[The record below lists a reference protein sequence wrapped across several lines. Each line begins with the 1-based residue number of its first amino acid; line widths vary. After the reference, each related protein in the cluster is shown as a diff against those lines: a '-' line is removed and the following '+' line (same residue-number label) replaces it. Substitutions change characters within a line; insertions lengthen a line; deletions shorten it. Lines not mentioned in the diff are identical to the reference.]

1 MTLYINPVLFDLPRE
16 EIQQYGLEN
25 LIYGSLTARG
35 LRTMIQTI
43 QTLFKKEADEIYGL
57 DLGCGDGE
65 LVYHLSKEV
74 GIWEGVEISEHRV
87 SSQIRDVCIWQGDFL
102 EENLRPYN
110 VLHADNLCLEDHIAE
125 ALERKIAIEFKGLY
139 ITYRRPTCPFFLRRA
154 QHLSSVLTETTW
166 TTHEIHYWWVVS

>member
-102 EENLRPYN
+102 EENFRP
-110 VLHADNLCLEDHIAE
+110 
-125 ALERKIAIEFKGLY
+125 
-139 ITYRRPTCPFFLRRA
+139 
-154 QHLSSVLTETTW
+154 
-166 TTHEIHYWWVVS
+166 